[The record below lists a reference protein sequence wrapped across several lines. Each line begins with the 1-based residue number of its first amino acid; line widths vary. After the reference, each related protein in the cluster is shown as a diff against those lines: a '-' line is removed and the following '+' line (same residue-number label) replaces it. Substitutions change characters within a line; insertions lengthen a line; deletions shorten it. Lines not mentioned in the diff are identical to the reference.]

1 MNSGIT
7 KHGQYSNNSMVKV
20 HRKDMSFKE
29 ASLLCELYNY
39 EPVCEMSLDD
49 MFGKHLYEKLQNELH
64 INSRDFIY
72 EGINPSYIIEFN
84 TGSNGKDSRI
94 LIRFK
99 DVHKVN
105 MRGIIK
111 ECNLCVVY
119 SLRYS
124 KYITA
129 YWNEAND
136 NHETLR
142 EEQYTKNFNI
152 IEHLRRTGV
161 M

>member
-7 KHGQYSNNSMVKV
+7 KQGNYSNNSMVKV

-99 DVHKVN
+99 EKFRGKLDGIVTDVA
-105 MRGIIK
+105 
-111 ECNLCVVY
+111 LCVVF
-119 SLRYS
+119 SLKNKSFVTVYLND
-124 KYITA
+124 Y
-129 YWNEAND
+129 YD

-142 EEQYTKNFNI
+142 KEQYTKNFNI
-152 IEHLRRTGV
+152 EEHLRRTGV
-161 M
+161 L